1 MRSSKISDNH
11 RFGRTLLT
19 AALLTFGIW
28 VIMALVSVSAAP
40 DESFH
45 RRLLHLDAGRL
56 SAALF
61 IFVLLAAGLWHHR
74 HRGAAAAGAPPSIPA
89 DEDRYR
95 NIIETMEEGYFE
107 IDLKGKLTFVNDAFA
122 RMVGRTPGQMRGL
135 RTRDYTSTD
144 TATRMQHT
152 LNTIYLTGESQR
164 LGSFDV
170 FRPDG
175 DRLALEISVSQVNS
189 ARGRVVGF
197 RGIAR
202 DVTANLKVAREK
214 QRLET
219 QLQQARKMEAIGTL
233 ASGIAH
239 DFNNIMMG
247 ILGNTSLMIS
257 KIDPDHPHFEKL
269 KNIEKYVENGSELT
283 QQLLGFARG
292 GKYNV
297 KPTSL
302 RELVEESAQMFGRTK
317 KEIRIHKAHLKE
329 TLPVAADRGQI
340 EQVLLNLFVNAWQA
354 MPGGGDI
361 YLLTEDVELDA
372 GYQAPY
378 EVVPGPYVKLSI
390 MDTGVG
396 MDRATRK
403 RIFEPFFTTKEMGRG
418 TGLGLASAY
427 GIIKNHGGYINVY
440 SEKGRGTT
448 FTIYLP
454 ASDHTRPPEDGATRR
469 IYTGNETIL
478 LVDDEDIT
486 MDVGQELLEEL
497 GYKVLTARDG
507 RDALAIYRRQM
518 PRIDMVI
525 LDMVMPGMGG
535 GATYDE
541 LKKLNPEVKVL
552 LASGYSISG
561 EASKIL
567 ERGCNA
573 FIQKPFN
580 MKQLSE
586 KIRKVLDAVETPC

>member
-1 MRSSKISDNH
+1 MKRMRPANWQ
-11 RFGRTLLT
+11 TLGEILLA
-19 AALLTFGIW
+19 AALLTAGI
-28 VIMALVSVSAAP
+28 ALVVALVPPAGHPNDGVSRFTTVLNP
-40 DESFH
+40 S
-45 RRLLHLDAGRL
+45 RLVSTTL
-56 SAALF
+56 
-61 IFVLLAAGLWHHR
+61 IFALLAVGLWLRRRWMASADTH
-74 HRGAAAAGAPPSIPA
+74 APSRN
-89 DEDRYR
+89 DEARYR

-122 RMVGRTPGQMRGL
+122 RMVGRPPEQVKGL
-135 RTRDYTSTD
+135 RTRDYTSPD
-144 TATRMQHT
+144 TATRMQHA
-152 LNTIYLTGESQR
+152 LNKIYLTGESQR
-164 LGSFDV
+164 IGSYDV
-170 FRPDG
+170 FHPDG
-175 DRLALEISVSQVNS
+175 DRVALELSVSLVKNT
-189 ARGRVVGF
+189 RGRVIGF

-202 DVTANLKVAREK
+202 DVTANLRVTREK

-257 KIDPDHPHFEKL
+257 KIDNDHPHFEKL
-269 KNIEKYVENGSELT
+269 NNIEKYVENGSELT

-317 KEIRIHKAHLKE
+317 KEIRIHKTHLKE
-329 TLPVAADRGQI
+329 TLPVAVDRGQI

-354 MPGGGDI
+354 MPGGGDL

-372 GYQAPY
+372 GYQASY

-390 MDTGVG
+390 MDTGKG

-427 GIIKNHGGYINVY
+427 GIIKNHAGYINVY

-448 FTIYLP
+448 FNIYLP
-454 ASDHTRPPEDGATRR
+454 ASGHTRPEEDGATRR
-469 IYTGNETIL
+469 IYTGSETIL

-497 GYKVLTARDG
+497 GYKVLTARNG
-507 RDALAIYRRQM
+507 RDAIALYRQHKT
-518 PRIDMVI
+518 RIDMVI

-541 LKKLNPEVKVL
+541 LKRLNPEVKVL

-586 KIRKVLDAVETPC
+586 KIRRVLDAVETAC

>member
-1 MRSSKISDNH
+1 MKSFKTEDWQQL
-11 RFGRTLLT
+11 GR
-19 AALLTFGIW
+19 I
-28 VIMALVSVSAAP
+28 
-40 DESFH
+40 
-45 RRLLHLDAGRL
+45 
-56 SAALF
+56 
-61 IFVLLAAGLWHHR
+61 LLAAGLLTAGIGMITALVSAFTGPAERFFHALLNLDAKRWTAALFILVLLTAGLWCR
-74 HRGAAAAGAPPSIPA
+74 RRGDARAAAGPPPGRD
-89 DEDRYR
+89 DENRYR

-122 RMVGRTPGQMRGL
+122 RMVGRPPGQMQGL
-135 RTRDYTSTD
+135 RTRDYASTD
-144 TATRMQHT
+144 TATRMQHA
-152 LNTIYLTGESQR
+152 LNKIYLTGESQR
-164 LGSFDV
+164 IGRYDV
-170 FRPDG
+170 FHPDG
-175 DRLALEISVSQVNS
+175 DRVALELSVSQVKS
-189 ARGRVVGF
+189 RRGRVIGF

-219 QLQQARKMEAIGTL
+219 QLHQARKMEAIGTL

-257 KIDPDHPHFEKL
+257 KIDADHPHFEKL

-317 KEIRIHKAHLKE
+317 KEIRIHKTHLRE
-329 TLPVAADRGQI
+329 TLPVAVDRGQI

-354 MPGGGDI
+354 MPGGGDL

-427 GIIKNHGGYINVY
+427 GIIKNHAGYINVY

-448 FTIYLP
+448 FNIYLP
-454 ASDHTRPPEDGATRR
+454 ASDHTRREEDGATRR
-469 IYTGNETIL
+469 IYTGSETIL

-497 GYKVLTARDG
+497 GYRVLTARDG
-507 RDALAIYRRQM
+507 RDALEIYRRQKT
-518 PRIDMVI
+518 RIDMVI

-541 LKKLNPEVKVL
+541 LKKLDPEVKVL

-586 KIRKVLDAVETPC
+586 KIRRVLDAVETPC

>member
-1 MRSSKISDNH
+1 MKPLRTADWQQI
-11 RFGRTLLT
+11 GRVLLT
-19 AALLTFGIW
+19 AALLTAGIGIFAAFLPLAGAAEDG
-28 VIMALVSVSAAP
+28 VARRILGLSPYHLAVALVFLLLAVILWSNRFKAAAP
-40 DESFH
+40 GNA
-45 RRLLHLDAGRL
+45 R
-56 SAALF
+56 AA
-61 IFVLLAAGLWHHR
+61 
-74 HRGAAAAGAPPSIPA
+74 SPA
-89 DEDRYR
+89 DEARYR

-122 RMVGRTPGQMRGL
+122 RMVGRTPAQMRGL
-135 RTRDYTSTD
+135 RTRDYTTAD

-152 LNTIYLTGESQR
+152 LNKIYLTGESQR
-164 LGSFDV
+164 IGSYDV
-170 FRPDG
+170 FHPDG
-175 DRLALEISVSQVNS
+175 DRVVLELSVSQVKS
-189 ARGRVVGF
+189 RDGRISGF

-219 QLQQARKMEAIGTL
+219 QLHQARKMEAIGTL

-257 KIDPDHPHFEKL
+257 KLDADHPHYDKL

-317 KEIRIHKAHLKE
+317 KEIRIHKSHLQE
-329 TLPVAADRGQI
+329 TRSVAVDRGQI

-354 MPGGGDI
+354 MPGGGDL
-361 YLLTEDVELDA
+361 YLLSEDVELDA
-372 GYQAPY
+372 DYQAPY
-378 EVVPGPYVKLSI
+378 EIIPGPYVKLSI

-396 MDRATRK
+396 MDRTTRK

-448 FTIYLP
+448 FNIYLP
-454 ASDHTRPPEDGATRR
+454 VSKNAQQEDDGTSRR
-469 IYTGNETIL
+469 IYTGHETIL

-486 MDVGQELLEEL
+486 MDVGQELLAEL
-497 GYKVLTARDG
+497 GYKVLAARNG
-507 RDALAIYRRQM
+507 HDALEIYRQHEG
-518 PRIDMVI
+518 RIDMVI

-535 GATYDE
+535 GQTYDE
-541 LKKLNPEVKVL
+541 LKQLNPDVKVL

-561 EASKIL
+561 EASRIL

-586 KIRKVLDAVETPC
+586 KIRKVLDTVESSC

>member
-1 MRSSKISDNH
+1 MKSLRPRDWQQI
-11 RFGRTLLT
+11 GRVILTAVLLIAGIGIF
-19 AALLTFGIW
+19 AALLPLAGAAEDGVDRRFLG
-28 VIMALVSVSAAP
+28 VSPYHLAVGLV
-40 DESFH
+40 F
-45 RRLLHLDAGRL
+45 L
-56 SAALF
+56 
-61 IFVLLAAGLWHHR
+61 LLAVSLGSHR
-74 HRGAAAAGAPPSIPA
+74 YRAAAVGKKRAASPA
-89 DEDRYR
+89 DEARYR

-122 RMVGRTPGQMRGL
+122 RMVGRSSTQMLGL
-135 RTRDYTSTD
+135 RTRDYTTAD

-152 LNTIYLTGESQR
+152 LNKIYLTGESQR
-164 LGSFDV
+164 IGSYDV
-170 FRPDG
+170 FHPDG
-175 DRLALEISVSQVNS
+175 DRVVLELSVSQVKHHDS
-189 ARGRVVGF
+189 RISGF

-257 KIDPDHPHFEKL
+257 KLDADHPHYDKL

-317 KEIRIHKAHLKE
+317 KEIRIHKSHLQE
-329 TLPVAADRGQI
+329 TRPVAVDRGQI

-354 MPGGGDI
+354 MPGGGDL
-361 YLLTEDVELDA
+361 YLLSEDVELDA
-372 GYQAPY
+372 DYQAPY
-378 EVVPGPYVKLSI
+378 EIIPGAYVKLSI

-396 MDRATRK
+396 MDRTTRK

-448 FTIYLP
+448 FNIYLP
-454 ASDHTRPPEDGATRR
+454 VSDTAQQEDDGTSRR
-469 IYTGNETIL
+469 IYTGHETIL

-486 MDVGQELLEEL
+486 MDVGQELLAEL
-497 GYKVLTARDG
+497 GYKVLAARDG
-507 RDALAIYRRQM
+507 HDALEIYRQHKE
-518 PRIDMVI
+518 RIDMVV

-535 GATYDE
+535 GQTYDE

-561 EASKIL
+561 EASRIL

-586 KIRKVLDAVETPC
+586 KIRKVLDAVETSC

>member
-1 MRSSKISDNH
+1 MKRIRPANWQLLGKI
-11 RFGRTLLT
+11 LLT
-19 AALLTFGIW
+19 AALLTAGIEL
-28 VIMALVSVSAAP
+28 VVALVPLAADP
-40 DESFH
+40 DGGASRH
-45 RRLLHLDAGRL
+45 IAGLTASRLI
-56 SAALF
+56 STAL
-61 IFVLLAAGLWHHR
+61 ILVLLAVGLWLCR
-74 HRGAAAAGAPPSIPA
+74 RRPEPAGIHAPSLS
-89 DEDRYR
+89 DEARYR

-122 RMVGRTPGQMRGL
+122 RMVGRSPEQMQGL
-135 RTRDYTSTD
+135 RTRDYTTND

-152 LNTIYLTGESQR
+152 LNKIYLTGESQR
-164 LGSFDV
+164 IGNYDV
-170 FRPDG
+170 FHPDG
-175 DRLALEISVSQVNS
+175 DRVVLELSVSQVKNHH
-189 ARGRVVGF
+189 GRIRGF

-202 DVTANLKVAREK
+202 DVTANLRVAREK

-219 QLQQARKMEAIGTL
+219 QLHQARKLEAIGTL

-257 KIDPDHPHFEKL
+257 KIEGDHPHFEKL

-317 KEIRIHKAHLKE
+317 KEIRIHKAHLQE
-329 TLPVAADRGQI
+329 TRPVAVDRGQI

-354 MPGGGDI
+354 MAGGGDLH
-361 YLLTEDVELDA
+361 LLTEDVELDA
-372 GYQAPY
+372 DYQAPY
-378 EVVPGPYVKLSI
+378 EIIPGPYVKLSI
-390 MDTGVG
+390 MDTGIG
-396 MDRATRK
+396 MDRTTRK

-448 FTIYLP
+448 FNIYLP
-454 ASDHTRPPEDGATRR
+454 VADHAQIEDDESTRR

-486 MDVGQELLEEL
+486 MDVGQELLVEL
-497 GYKVLTARDG
+497 GYKVLAARNG
-507 RDALAIYRRQM
+507 QEALEIYRRHDD
-518 PRIDMVI
+518 RIDMVI

-535 GATYDE
+535 GQTYDE

-586 KIRKVLDAVETPC
+586 KIRKVLDAVETSC

>member
-1 MRSSKISDNH
+1 MKSNRTSEWKQL
-11 RFGRTLLT
+11 GRVLLT
-19 AALLTFGIW
+19 AALLTAGVGSIA
-28 VIMALVSVSAAP
+28 ALIPLAAAP
-40 DESFH
+40 AE
-45 RRLLHLDAGRL
+45 RLPWALLSPDGKSLVAAGL
-56 SAALF
+56 
-61 IFVLLAAGLWHHR
+61 IFVLLTAGLWFSR
-74 HRGAAAAGAPPSIPA
+74 RKNAPPVAPPSPA

-122 RMVGRTPGQMRGL
+122 RMVGRTPSQMRGL

-164 LGSFDV
+164 IGRFDV
-170 FRPDG
+170 FHPDG
-175 DRLALEISVSQVNS
+175 DRVALELSVSQVKNTRS
-189 ARGRVVGF
+189 RVVGF

-202 DVTANLKVAREK
+202 DVTANLKVTREK

-219 QLQQARKMEAIGTL
+219 QLHQARKMEAIGTL

-257 KIDPDHPHFEKL
+257 RIDPDHPHFEKL

-297 KPTSL
+297 KPSSI

-329 TLPVAADRGQI
+329 TFPVAVDRGQI

-361 YLLTEDVELDA
+361 YLLTEDVELEAD
-372 GYQAPY
+372 YQAPY
-378 EVVPGPYVKLSI
+378 EVIPGPYVKLSI

-396 MDRATRK
+396 MDRTTRK

-448 FTIYLP
+448 FNIYLP
-454 ASDHTRPPEDGATRR
+454 ASDHTRPEEDGATRR
-469 IYTGNETIL
+469 IYTGSETIL

-497 GYKVLTARDG
+497 GYKVLTARNG
-507 RDALAIYRRQM
+507 RDALDIYRRRKA
-518 PRIDMVI
+518 RIDMVI